1 VGIMAVIFAVRPW
14 IMVPTLVLAV
24 VFLVLRRF
32 YMRSARDIKVYY
44 HALIK
49 RKQYFPHINKEIQK
63 GAVAKSYMTKG
74 LLIYD

>member
-49 RKQYFPHINKEIQK
+49 KKKIFSSYIRKSRRERL
-63 GAVAKSYMTKG
+63 KSP
-74 LLIYD
+74 I

>member
-49 RKQYFPHINKEIQK
+49 KKSKFSSYVREIQK
-63 GAVAKSYMTKG
+63 GTAAK
-74 LLIYD
+74 LIYD